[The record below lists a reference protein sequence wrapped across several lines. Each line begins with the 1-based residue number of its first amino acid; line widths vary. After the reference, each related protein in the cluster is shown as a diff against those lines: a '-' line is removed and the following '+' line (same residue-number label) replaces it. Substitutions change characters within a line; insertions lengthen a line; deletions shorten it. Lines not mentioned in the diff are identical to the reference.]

1 MKNKHLCMS
10 CGGKHTK
17 YYSAGIRKAKFKDIL
32 GSASRVWANG
42 LYNLTDKIL
51 FDALKDD
58 PKFLKNGTSSLVF
71 TGNKDLRSAE
81 DKATNTVN
89 TITDITGNLINQ
101 VGVGML
107 TGQFGKKPDTANDIN
122 TNNPPITP
130 NPTNTSNTTNQTG
143 GTIPVQGGVLKKL
156 SSTGI
161 QANGNTHD
169 EGGIMLDKDTEIED
183 KEGVHNIEDE
193 TVISSNVL
201 ENKETNNTFAKDMT
215 KLEKDKGH
223 YEKLLEEEYK
233 KTKDKENYNTI
244 LYKKRISQIDSEL
257 EELFN
262 KQETLAQNMGL
273 RDEQGMPNEASQE
286 IVGNEEAIQ
295 QLQDNVEQAM
305 YGGIHIKEENK
316 GKFTNKAND
325 RGLGVQEFANKVLN
339 NKYAYDAT
347 TVKQANF
354 AKNATKF
361 KHKTGGLTRKDYLG
375 YKEGSPYNLLES
387 LVINSNNIT
396 MKDVNKSILGVS
408 DEGDIKYMRPNKE
421 YKFKGSKVLEI
432 PIQAQTGGI
441 GLNKYQLDKLNNKEL
456 DLLLETIPKFK
467 ANIKLTT
474 LQNKQPQSKVHF
486 DTNIGSYHINTTN
499 KESTIENK
507 EEENKKFKLSNEQK
521 LILGS
526 IGTSYLQNVAKQNEL
541 KQYIKEHGYTNPY
554 KLESMY
560 TDRRNYYKNIE
571 PLVTNR
577 DIQNNITTSV
587 NSAIQQGN
595 PTNPSLNNLIAK
607 GMKLYNDT
615 IINSRA
621 NSDKNID
628 DATDKL
634 ANYSSQRMI
643 ADNMLNMQRNKQKG
657 ELIENDINLANNVI
671 KSAVEQ
677 GILKPNDDAAFA
689 EYLKKFLV
697 LQNSKSGRDAI
708 DAKSNLKKYGGYIG
722 KDKK

>member
-1 MKNKHLCMS
+1 MNNKHLCMS

-89 TITDITGNLINQ
+89 TIAGITGNLANQ
-101 VGVGML
+101 IGVGML
-107 TGQFGKKPDTANDIN
+107 TGQFGKKPDTTNDTN
-122 TNNPPITP
+122 TNNPPITTT
-130 NPTNTSNTTNQTG
+130 PTNTSNANQTG
-143 GTIPVQGGVLKKL
+143 GTIPVQGGILKKL

-161 QANGNTHD
+161 QAKGNTHD

-183 KEGVHNIEDE
+183 KEGVHNINNE
-193 TVISSNVL
+193 TIISSNVL
-201 ENKETNNTFAKDMT
+201 ENKETNNSFAKDMT

-223 YEKLLEEEYK
+223 YENLLEKEYK

-257 EELFN
+257 EELFE
-262 KQETLAQNMGL
+262 KQEALAKDMGL

-286 IVGNEEAIQ
+286 IVGDEEAIR

-339 NKYAYDAT
+339 NKSAYDTT

-361 KHKTGGLTRKDYLG
+361 KHKTGGLTDKDYLG
-375 YKEGSPYNLLES
+375 YKEDSPYSLLDS
-387 LVINSNNIT
+387 LIINSNNIT
-396 MKDVNKSILGVS
+396 MKDVNKPILGVS
-408 DEGDIKYMRPNKE
+408 DKGDIKYMRPNKD

-432 PIQAQTGGI
+432 PIQVQTGGI
-441 GLNKYQLDKLNNKEL
+441 GLNKYQLDKLNNKEW

-467 ANIKLTT
+467 SNIKLTT

-486 DTNIGSYHINTTN
+486 DTNIGSYPINTTN

-507 EEENKKFKLSNEQK
+507 EEDNKKFKLSNEQK

-541 KQYIKEHGYTNPY
+541 KQYIKEHGYSNPY

-595 PTNPSLNNLIAK
+595 LNNPALNNLIAK

-615 IINSRA
+615 ILNSRA

-689 EYLKKFLV
+689 EYLKKLSV
-697 LQNSKSGRDAI
+697 LQNSKSGRGAV
-708 DAKSNLKKYGGYIG
+708 DAKFNLKKYGGYIG